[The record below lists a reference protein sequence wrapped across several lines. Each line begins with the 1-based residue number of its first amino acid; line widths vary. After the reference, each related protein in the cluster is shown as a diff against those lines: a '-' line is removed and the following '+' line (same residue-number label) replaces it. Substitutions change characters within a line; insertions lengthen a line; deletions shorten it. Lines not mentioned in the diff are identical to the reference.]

1 MKVGWDV
8 CGGAT
13 LTELTGWFEG
23 DVAER
28 KLKDGCVFGTAGVP
42 ETGVMCGYCNELLL
56 D

>member
-23 DVAER
+23 DLGQPEFQKLELCVA
-28 KLKDGCVFGTAGVP
+28 T
-42 ETGVMCGYCNELLL
+42 VMSYY
-56 D
+56 